1 MSILTGKVKLVAGV
15 AVLAGA
21 AVVTTWAQG
30 LGPSA
35 GGSLAE
41 LTAEVRQLRVV
52 IQDAGRNQ
60 SQMQA
65 LGIALTAQQSR
76 LTQVGARLDA
86 ANAELEKAQEKSR
99 QFAAVFTNAQNVERQ
114 PQNWT
119 AQERAEHAE
128 MMKMMRDQADQAQA
142 AENAIRVRI
151 NDVTA
156 AFRAEE
162 ARWLELVAKLDE
174 VVKR

>member
-1 MSILTGKVKLVAGV
+1 MDFSTDRAKLVAGV
-15 AVLAGA
+15 AVLAGT
-21 AVVTTWAQG
+21 AVVTSWAQG
-30 LGPSA
+30 LGPSSS
-35 GGSLAE
+35 GSLAE

-86 ANAELEKAQEKSR
+86 AQQELEKAQVNTR
-99 QFAAVFTNAQNVERQ
+99 QLMTVVTNAQNATL
-114 PQNWT
+114 PQNVS
-119 AQERAEHAE
+119 AAERAEHAE
-128 MMKMMRDQADQAQA
+128 MLKMMRGQVDDAQA

-151 NDVTA
+151 NDLTA